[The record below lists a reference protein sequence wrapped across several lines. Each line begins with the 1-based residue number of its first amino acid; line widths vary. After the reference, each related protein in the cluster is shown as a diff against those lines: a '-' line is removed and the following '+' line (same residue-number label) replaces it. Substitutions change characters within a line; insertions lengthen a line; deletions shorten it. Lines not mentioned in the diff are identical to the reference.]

1 MRPMAKPGPQHPLR
15 IGQAADLL
23 GVSPDTVRRLVD
35 SGEVDGGRSEGGQ
48 RHVDGVSLAAYL
60 VEHADVPR
68 GGSTPTRS
76 ARNRFTG
83 LVTKVRV
90 DGLVAQVEL
99 QAGPHRIVSLITA
112 ESVADL
118 GIEPGM
124 VATASVKATSVVV
137 EVPEPRSGAE
147 GASTGR

>member
-1 MRPMAKPGPQHPLR
+1 MATRGPRHPLR

-35 SGEVDGGRSEGGQ
+35 AGEVEGGRSEGGQ
-48 RHVDGVSLAAYL
+48 RHIDGVSLAAYL
-60 VEHADVPR
+60 VEHVDLPR
-68 GGSTPTRS
+68 GGSAPTRS

-83 LVTKVRV
+83 LVTKVQI

-118 GIEPGM
+118 GLEPGV

-137 EVPEPRSGAE
+137 EVPEARPGGE
-147 GASTGR
+147 GATAGR

>member
-1 MRPMAKPGPQHPLR
+1 MATDPAARHPLR
-15 IGQAADLL
+15 IGEAAELL
-23 GVSPDTVRRLVD
+23 GVSVDTVRRLVD
-35 SGEVDGGRSEGGQ
+35 GGEVAGSRTEGGQ

-68 GGSTPTRS
+68 VGSAPTRS

-83 LVTKVRV
+83 LVTKVQV

-99 QAGPHRIVSLITA
+99 QAGRHRIVSLITA
-112 ESVADL
+112 ESVAEL
-118 GIEPGM
+118 GLEPGV

-137 EVPEPRSGAE
+137 EVPRA
-147 GASTGR
+147 